1 MLIGVQDL
9 RLRCIMTSHD
19 PDTLIPDKN
28 ITRDSY
34 RRFNGKLALNC
45 FVIEGG
51 DISVGDE
58 AQLVRGRAL
67 CVGRGR
73 ALAK

>member
-1 MLIGVQDL
+1 
-9 RLRCIMTSHD
+9 MTSHD

-45 FVIEGG
+45 FVIEEA
-51 DISVGDE
+51 IS
-58 AQLVRGRAL
+58 A
-67 CVGRGR
+67 
-73 ALAK
+73 